1 MVDVR
6 IVVIMYYCLL
16 LDFNQSCHCEE
27 SFNSSI
33 EDGEEK
39 VEETIVQ
46 STRATDP
53 YSFNFEFEENCLI
66 QSTLNGPVRGFR
78 QISAASNSDVDVFLG
93 VTLTVTF

>member
-6 IVVIMYYCLL
+6 IVVIVYCFLL
-16 LDFNQSCHCEE
+16 NFKRSCHCEE
-27 SFNSSI
+27 SSDSSI

-53 YSFNFEFEENCLI
+53 SFNLFEFDENCLI
-66 QSTLNGPVRGFR
+66 QLTLSGPVRGFR
-78 QISAASNSDVDVFLG
+78 QKSAASNSDVDVFLG
-93 VTLTVTF
+93 VSFNFK